1 MKKCLPAALFTLVAN
16 VAVAAPD
23 PAYCGMV
30 AAMAKSI
37 TADRD
42 RGVAYKAEL
51 GMLKGATEGET
62 NMANIYA
69 VATNI
74 AKVVY
79 KEMPNLTPEGAYKL
93 HYVVCMSQK

>member
-1 MKKCLPAALFTLVAN
+1 MSITFLAN

-42 RGVAYKAEL
+42 RGVAYEVEL
-51 GMLKGATEGET
+51 GIRKGRD
-62 NMANIYA
+62 
-69 VATNI
+69 
-74 AKVVY
+74 
-79 KEMPNLTPEGAYKL
+79 
-93 HYVVCMSQK
+93 